1 MLNENILIIIWQNK
15 IQIFRK
21 IKIEK
26 ILYFKKST
34 DINQLINFKIKM
46 ETCFMPNIDNKIKPK
61 LRNFNIIK
69 IVNQYQK
76 SQFKNRILLIKIST
90 KKKLN

>member
-1 MLNENILIIIWQNK
+1 
-15 IQIFRK
+15 
-21 IKIEK
+21 
-26 ILYFKKST
+26 
-34 DINQLINFKIKM
+34 M